1 MTGTLGIFAQNQA
14 QKDFGSTFIPYGR
27 GNGYSLAVMK
37 RRRKDMVELLAPA
50 GSYES
55 LYAAVNAGADAV
67 YIGGS
72 RFGARAYADNPEED
86 VLLRGIDYCHLHGR
100 KLYLTVN
107 TLLKERELEEQLYN
121 YIRPYYCEGLDG
133 VIVQDFGVVRFLKE
147 YFPQLPIHAS
157 TQMTVTGADGAEIL
171 KKEGLTRIV
180 PARELSLDEI
190 RDIITKT
197 GLEVETFIHGAMC
210 YCYSGQCL
218 FSSMIGGRSG
228 NRGRC
233 AQPCRLPYQL
243 QGSTDKKKSYVLS
256 MKDMCVDESIGE
268 LIDAGITSFK
278 IEGRMK
284 RPEYTAGV
292 VSVYRRRIDQYLE
305 TGKKRPVPEE
315 EHRILLDLYNRGG
328 FSNGYYHQYNGPKQ
342 MSMERPNHFG
352 TAAAKVLSEKKGMLV
367 LEALEPLYKGD
378 VLELHDSEGMLTLG
392 QEVRKGKT
400 VSLRAAGIRC
410 RVGSTLYRT
419 KCAHLLESL
428 EEQYLKRGI
437 QEKIKGELMISIG
450 RPAILSVS
458 CGKETVTVCSEQ
470 TASAAQT
477 RPVQE
482 ADIRRQMEKTGNTPF
497 VFEQLDVTMEGE
509 LFFPLREINE
519 LRRRALGQ
527 LEKSLPERDRRCDV
541 DENMQQTDDV
551 FCSAKKRKSS
561 SEAQAACQNGV
572 RSADEMER
580 KAGQFADEKY
590 SAGEEKEPSEFSYS
604 VSVMTKE
611 QLEAVLNYVNSV
623 QENRIRTIYLDLL
636 IAAKG
641 RYQADAAQLHV
652 YIQSVKASNLTCRI
666 NLPPVLRQGDRT
678 LLEQEEIR
686 EALKDADGFLVHT
699 LDELGF
705 VQRVFPG
712 AFVVSDDTFYAYNRR
727 AQQFLREHG
736 ISQLTLPAELNAR
749 ELQTLDTCG
758 SELIVYG
765 YQAFMHS
772 AQCVFK
778 NTSGCTA
785 HPEVLWMK
793 DRKQS
798 LLPVRNRCVT
808 CCNTIYNALP
818 LDLGGCEKE
827 IQALAPES
835 LRLSFTIENGEEMG
849 AVLERFGKAG
859 LRQGDTGGTRGHFRR
874 GVE

>member
-1 MTGTLGIFAQNQA
+1 
-14 QKDFGSTFIPYGR
+14 
-27 GNGYSLAVMK
+27 
-37 RRRKDMVELLAPA
+37 MVELLAPA

-55 LYAAVNAGADAV
+55 LCAAVNAGADAV

-72 RFGARAYADNPEED
+72 RFGARAYADNPEEEA
-86 VLLRGIDYCHLHGR
+86 LLRGIDYCHLHGR

-107 TLLKERELEEQLYN
+107 TLLKERELEEQLYD

-147 YFPQLPIHAS
+147 YFPQLSLHAS
-157 TQMTVTGADGAEIL
+157 TQMTVTGADGAELL
-171 KKEGLTRIV
+171 KREGLTRIV

-190 RDIITKT
+190 RSIITET

-243 QGSTDKKKSYVLS
+243 QGSTDGRKQPYVLS

-328 FSNGYYHQYNGPKQ
+328 FSNGYYHQYNGPKM

-352 TAAAKVLSEKKGMLV
+352 TAAAKAVSEKKGTLV

-378 VLELHDSEGMLTLG
+378 VLELHDSEGTLTLG

-410 RVGSTLYRT
+410 RVGSTFYRT
-419 KCAHLLESL
+419 KCAHLLETL
-428 EEQYLKRGI
+428 EEQYLRKGI

-450 RPAILSVS
+450 SPAILSVM
-458 CGKETVTVCSEQ
+458 CGAETVTVCSEQ

-477 RPVQE
+477 RPVME
-482 ADIRRQMEKTGNTPF
+482 ADLRRQMEKTGNTPF
-497 VFEQLDVTMEGE
+497 VFERLDITVEGE

-519 LRRRALGQ
+519 LRRRALEQ
-527 LEKSLPERDRRCDV
+527 LEKSLLERERRCDV
-541 DENMQQTDDV
+541 KEYVQQADGVGSSTE
-551 FCSAKKRKSS
+551 KRELFSM
-561 SEAQAACQNGV
+561 AQTA
-572 RSADEMER
+572 
-580 KAGQFADEKY
+580 
-590 SAGEEKEPSEFSYS
+590 EFSYS
-604 VSVMTKE
+604 VSVMTGD
-611 QLEAVLNYVNSV
+611 QLETVLNYVNSMHT
-623 QENRIRTIYLDLL
+623 NRIRTIYLDFL
-636 IAAKG
+636 IAAQG
-641 RYQADAAQLHV
+641 RYRIDAGQLSAC
-652 YIQSVKASNLTCRI
+652 IRFVKDAGLTCRI
-666 NLPPVLRQGDRT
+666 NLPPVLREGDRK
-678 LLEQEEIR
+678 LLEQKEIY
-686 EALKDADGFLVHT
+686 EALKQADGFLVHT

-705 VQRVFPG
+705 VQRVFPDKYL
-712 AFVVSDDTFYAYNRR
+712 VSDDTFYAYNRR
-727 AQQFLREHG
+727 SQRFLREHG

-758 SELIVYG
+758 SELVVYG
-765 YQAFMHS
+765 HQAFMHS
-772 AQCVFK
+772 AQCVLK
-778 NTSGCTA
+778 NTAGCTA
-785 HPEVLWMK
+785 QPVVLWMK

-808 CCNTIYNALP
+808 CCNTVYNALP
-818 LDLGGCEKE
+818 LDLGGCENE
-827 IQALAPES
+827 IRALSPKS
-835 LRLSFTIENGEEMG
+835 LRLSFTIESGEETR
-849 AVLERFGKAG
+849 AVLERFAG
-859 LRQGDTGGTRGHFRR
+859 DGLQQGDTGGTRGHFRR

>member
-1 MTGTLGIFAQNQA
+1 
-14 QKDFGSTFIPYGR
+14 
-27 GNGYSLAVMK
+27 
-37 RRRKDMVELLAPA
+37 MVELLAPA

-55 LYAAVNAGADAV
+55 LCAAVNAGADAV

-72 RFGARAYADNPEED
+72 RFGARAYADNPGEEM
-86 VLLRGIDYCHLHGR
+86 LLRGIDYCHLHGR

-107 TLLKERELEEQLYN
+107 TLLKERELEEQLYD

-147 YFPQLPIHAS
+147 YFPQLPLHAS
-157 TQMTVTGADGAEIL
+157 TQMTVTGAAGAELL
-171 KKEGLTRIV
+171 KREGLTRIV

-190 RDIITKT
+190 RSIITKT

-243 QGSTDKKKSYVLS
+243 QGSTDGRKQPYVLS
-256 MKDMCVDESIGE
+256 MKDMCADESIGE

-305 TGKKRPVPEE
+305 NGKKRLVPEE

-328 FSNGYYHQYNGPKQ
+328 FSNGYYHQYNGPEM
-342 MSMERPNHFG
+342 MSMDRPNHFG
-352 TAAAKVLSEKKGMLV
+352 TAAAKVVSEKKGTLV

-378 VLELHDSEGMLTLG
+378 VLELHDSEGTLTLG
-392 QEVRKGKT
+392 QEVQKGKA

-410 RVGSTLYRT
+410 RVGSTFYRT
-419 KCAHLLESL
+419 KCVHLLETL
-428 EEQYLKRGI
+428 EEQYLRKGI

-450 RPAILSVS
+450 SPAILSVM
-458 CGKETVTVCSEQ
+458 CGARTVTVCSGQ

-482 ADIRRQMEKTGNTPF
+482 ADLRRQMEKTGNTPF
-497 VFEQLDVTMEGE
+497 VFEQLDITMEGA

-519 LRRRALGQ
+519 LRRCALEQ
-527 LEKSLPERDRRCDV
+527 LEKSLLAQARRCDAKEHIQKK
-541 DENMQQTDDV
+541 DEAYCGTKEKGSFKADRN
-551 FCSAKKRKSS
+551 
-561 SEAQAACQNGV
+561 AA
-572 RSADEMER
+572 
-580 KAGQFADEKY
+580 EKY
-590 SAGEEKEPSEFSYS
+590 SDRKENKTVAGFSYS
-604 VSVMTKE
+604 VAVMTGN
-611 QLEAVLNYVNSV
+611 QLEAVLEYVNSTA
-623 QENRIRTIYLDLL
+623 QTNCIRNVYLDFL
-636 IAAKG
+636 IAAQG
-641 RYQADAAQLHV
+641 RYGIDAGQLSAC
-652 YIQSVKASNLTCRI
+652 IRSVKDAGLTCRI
-666 NLPPVLRQGDRT
+666 NLPPVLREGDRT
-678 LLEQEEIR
+678 LLEQKEVHD
-686 EALKDADGFLVHT
+686 ALKQADGFLVHT

-705 VQRVFPG
+705 VQRVFPDKYL
-712 AFVVSDDTFYAYNRR
+712 VSDDTFYAYNRR
-727 AQQFLREHG
+727 SQRFLREHG

-758 SELIVYG
+758 SELVVYG
-765 YQAFMHS
+765 HQAFMHS
-772 AQCVFK
+772 AQCVLK
-778 NTSGCTA
+778 NTAGCTA
-785 HPEVLWMK
+785 QPVVLWMK

-808 CCNTIYNALP
+808 CCNTVYNALP
-818 LDLGGCEKE
+818 LDLGGCEDE
-827 IQALAPES
+827 IRALSPKS
-835 LRLSFTIENGEEMG
+835 LRLSFTIESGEETR
-849 AVLERFGKAG
+849 AVLERFARDG
-859 LRQGDTGGTRGHFRR
+859 LQQGDTGGTRGHFRR